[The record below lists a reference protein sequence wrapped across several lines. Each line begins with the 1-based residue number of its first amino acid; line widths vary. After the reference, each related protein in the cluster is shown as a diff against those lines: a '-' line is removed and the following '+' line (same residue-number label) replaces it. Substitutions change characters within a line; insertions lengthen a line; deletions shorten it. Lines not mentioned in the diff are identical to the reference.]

1 MRGDQLAR
9 QWRIIRANEADPNG
23 LTVTAIAQREETGMR
38 TINRT
43 LEAPRASGVSLHA
56 ERVQRA
62 NRWAFMDT
70 FKFKIPAPFTL
81 TELMSLYVYRDM
93 VRVLKGTP
101 FYDSLDSM
109 RVFRG

>member
-9 QWRIIRANEADPNG
+9 QWRIIRAIEADPNG

-43 LEAPRASGVSLHA
+43 LGAPQASGVSLHA

-62 NRWAFMDT
+62 NRRVFIDT
-70 FKFKIPAPFTL
+70 LKFKFLPSFSL
-81 TELMSLYVYRDM
+81 TELRSFVCSAFPTEGLNGIPSIR
-93 VRVLKGTP
+93 
-101 FYDSLDSM
+101 
-109 RVFRG
+109 